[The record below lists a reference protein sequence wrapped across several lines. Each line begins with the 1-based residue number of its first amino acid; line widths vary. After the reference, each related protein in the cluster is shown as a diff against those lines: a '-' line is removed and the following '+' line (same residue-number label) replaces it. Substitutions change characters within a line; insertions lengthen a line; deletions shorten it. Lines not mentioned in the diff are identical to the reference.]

1 MEGNNNKYWKGV
13 EELQNDP
20 SFVKNA
26 HNEFP
31 EFLPVGENGSEAD
44 EISGTHRRDFL
55 KLLGFGVAAATLAAC
70 EAPVKKAI
78 PYLNKPEEID
88 PSVANWYASSYVD
101 GGDYCSV
108 LVKTREGRPIKI
120 EGNKYSSVTKGG
132 VSARV
137 QASVLSL
144 YDNERLKGPQ
154 AGGKASTW
162 ADVDKNIK
170 SQLEEIA
177 VKGGQ
182 IRIVSSTI
190 LSPSTKAAIAD
201 FTRKYPT
208 TKHVV
213 YDANSSSAIL
223 QANQISFG
231 KAALPSYDFSK
242 ADKIVSIGA
251 DFLGT
256 WISPVEF
263 SKQYAVNRKVGKKN
277 KTMSRHYQFETV
289 LSLAG
294 SNADHRTPIKPSQ
307 EGLVVAEL
315 YNIIAGNSISLP
327 KSGVAYV
334 EQAAKDLLASKGKS
348 LVISSSNDVNVQ
360 LIVNAINQALGNYG
374 TTLDIVNQANYRQGS
389 DADVNTFINEV
400 SKGSVDAVFFY
411 NSNPL
416 YSHPLASKLK
426 TDLKKV
432 KLSVSFAL
440 NLDETASECQFV
452 CPDHHY
458 LESWGDAEPKKGL
471 FSLIQPTISPLF
483 KTRQAQE
490 SLLAWSGSSVNFY
503 NYVQEYWKSN
513 IFPAQSKYT
522 TLVDFWNHS
531 LHNGVFELVSTATSS
546 TAAPLDIASVTSAIS
561 KSSKATNGAIELALY
576 EKVGMGNGNQANNP
590 WLLELPDP
598 ISKACWDNY
607 LAVPLSMAKAKSWAQ
622 DDIVKI
628 QVGGTVIEL
637 PVLIQPGQAI
647 GTVAIAIGYGREK
660 AGKAG
665 NKVGKNAYS
674 LVVSSTGS
682 LIYNNVVSSIEKT
695 GETRKIAQTQIH
707 QTIMGRQNVQE
718 STLADYIKPNGKN
731 AKGELVGDM
740 AGRYVPMIGVSEG
753 GNEHGKKAPEQISM
767 WSSKPNANMA
777 INHQWGM
784 VIDLNSCIGCGSC
797 VIGCQAENNVPVV
810 GRQEVINSREMHWIR
825 IDRYYTT
832 DSPLVNDKSISGL
845 LDKGSE
851 IPAENPKVVFQP
863 MMCQHCN
870 NAPCETVCPVLA
882 TTHSMEGLNQMTY
895 NRCIGTRYCANNCPY
910 KVRRFNWFSYYNNS
924 TFDYNMNDSLGK
936 MVLNPD
942 VTVRARGV
950 MEKCSMC
957 VQRIQEGK
965 LTAKKASRRPIDGE
979 IETACSQSCPTDA
992 IVFGDMNDPESNIA
1006 KLLNAEKEG
1015 RSYHVLEEINV
1026 NPSVSYLSKIRN
1038 PKA

>member
-31 EFLPVGENGSEAD
+31 EYLPVSANGSEAD

-78 PYLNKPEEID
+78 PYLNKPEEVD

-120 EGNKYSSVTKGG
+120 EGNKYSSVSKGG

-144 YDNERLKGPQ
+144 YDNERLKAPQ
-154 AGGKASTW
+154 AEGKASTW
-162 ADVDKNIK
+162 AEVDKTIK

-190 LSPSTKAAIAD
+190 LSPSTKKSIAD
-201 FTRKYPT
+201 FASKYPT

-223 QANQISFG
+223 QANQASFG
-231 KAALPSYDFSK
+231 KASIPSYDFSK
-242 ADKIVSIGA
+242 ADTIVSIGA

-263 SKQYAVNRKVGKKN
+263 AKQYGVNRKVGKKN
-277 KTMSRHYQFETV
+277 KSMSRHYQFETI
-289 LSLAG
+289 LSLSG

-315 YNIIAGNSISLP
+315 YNLVTGSSLSVA
-327 KSGVAYV
+327 KSGVANIDK
-334 EQAAKDLLASKGKS
+334 AAKDLLASKGKS
-348 LVISSSNDVNVQ
+348 LVVSSSNDVNVQ
-360 LIVNAINQALGNYG
+360 LLVNAINAALGNYG
-374 TTLDIVNQANYRQGS
+374 STLDIVNNANYRQGI
-389 DADVNTFINEV
+389 DADVNNFITEV
-400 SKGSVDAVFFY
+400 ANGSVDAVFFY
-411 NSNPL
+411 NTNPI
-416 YSHPLASKLK
+416 YSHPLSAKLK
-426 TDLKKV
+426 ENLKKV
-432 KLSVSFAL
+432 KLKVSFAER
-440 NLDETASECQFV
+440 LDETASECNFV
-452 CPDHHY
+452 CPDNHF

-490 SLLAWSGSSVNFY
+490 SLLTWAGSKVSFY
-503 NYVQEYWKSN
+503 NYVQEYWKTN
-513 IFPAQSKYT
+513 IYPAQSKYLT
-522 TLVDFWNHS
+522 FIEFWNHS
-531 LHNGVFELVSTATSS
+531 LHNGVMELPSTSS
-546 TAAPLDIASVTSAIS
+546 SSSPAALDSASVASGINKTYKASNSAI
-561 KSSKATNGAIELALY
+561 EVVFY
-576 EKVGMGNGNQANNP
+576 EKVGTGIGNQANNP
-590 WLLELPDP
+590 WIQELPDP

-607 LAVPLSMAKAKSWAQ
+607 LAVPLSMAKAKGWKQ
-622 DDIVKI
+622 DDVVKI
-628 QVGGTVIEL
+628 QVGSNVIEL
-637 PVLIQPGQAI
+637 PVLIQPGQAV

-665 NKVGKNAYS
+665 NKVGKNVYP
-674 LVVSSTGS
+674 LVSTSTGS
-682 LIYNNVVSSIEKT
+682 LTFNNIASSIEKT

-707 QTIMGRQNVQE
+707 QTIMGRHNVQE
-718 STLADYIKPNGKN
+718 ATLAEYKKD
-731 AKGELVGDM
+731 DM
-740 AGRYVPMIGVSEG
+740 AGRFVPMVGVSEG
-753 GNEHGKKAPEQISM
+753 GNKDGKKAPEDISI
-767 WSSKPNANMA
+767 WSNKPNPNMA
-777 INHQWGM
+777 KNHHWGM

-810 GRQEVINSREMHWIR
+810 GRQEIINAREMHWIR
-825 IDRYYTT
+825 IDRYYSS
-832 DSPLVNDKSISGL
+832 DAKEGDYANL
-845 LDKGSE
+845 E
-851 IPAENPKVVFQP
+851 IPADNPKVVFQP

-924 TFDYNMNDSLGK
+924 AFDYNMNDSLGK

-965 LTAKKASRRPIDGE
+965 LNAKKASRRPIDGE

-992 IVFGDMNDPESNIA
+992 IVFGDMNDSESNIA
-1006 KLLNAEKEG
+1006 KLLSVEKQG
-1015 RSYHVLEEINV
+1015 RAYHVLEEINV
-1026 NPSVSYLSKIRN
+1026 NPSVSYLTKIRN
-1038 PKA
+1038 TKA